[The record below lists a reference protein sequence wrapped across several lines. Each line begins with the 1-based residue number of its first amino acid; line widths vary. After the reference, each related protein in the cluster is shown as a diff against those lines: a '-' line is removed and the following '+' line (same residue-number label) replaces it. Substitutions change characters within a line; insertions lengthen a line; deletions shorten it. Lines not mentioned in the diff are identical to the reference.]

1 MFETKTSSLHYT
13 KCDACLSVRLSMK
26 IVKGLDGVSRCRIC
40 NQKKYTIN
48 MFSHP
53 VWFKDGKHNSPQ
65 YNLPHELCGLSEGEK
80 LLIQQVSP
88 YVPLQHLQKGSFG
101 SKGHVCSF
109 PQDISEVC
117 VVLPRLPTDICVVN
131 VVKEFRDKTMF
142 STNILFAS
150 ANKKFLMPLF
160 GWNSTM
166 LFTAILSLLLKT

>member
-1 MFETKTSSLHYT
+1 
-13 KCDACLSVRLSMK
+13 
-26 IVKGLDGVSRCRIC
+26 
-40 NQKKYTIN
+40 

-65 YNLPHELCGLSEGEK
+65 YNLPPELCGLSEGEK

-117 VVLPRLPTDICVVN
+117 LVLPRLPTDIRVVN
-131 VVKEFRDKTMF
+131 VVKEFRDKDNVPHKHTF
-142 STNILFAS
+142 RIRKQKVLDAL
-150 ANKKFLMPLF
+150 A
-160 GWNSTM
+160 W
-166 LFTAILSLLLKT
+166 LKQ